1 MVLSFLASEIVDNLV
16 LGAQTTLIGLGVV
29 FLMLFLLVGVLKI
42 FEKMFNQKKA
52 ALGPEKASAPVETVS
67 ASENDEELQ
76 AAIMATLNVVLSK
89 EASKTGSDKKYAVK
103 SIRKI

>member
-67 ASENDEELQ
+67 ASENDEEIQ

>member
-67 ASENDEELQ
+67 ASENE
-76 AAIMATLNVVLSK
+76 AAIMATLNVVLSE

>member
-52 ALGPEKASAPVETVS
+52 ALGPEKAFAPVETVS

-76 AAIMATLNVVLSK
+76 AAIMATLNVVLSE

>member
-52 ALGPEKASAPVETVS
+52 ALGPEKASAPIETVS

-76 AAIMATLNVVLSK
+76 AAIMATLNVVLSE
-89 EASKTGSDKKYAVK
+89 EASKTGSYKKYAVK

>member
-52 ALGPEKASAPVETVS
+52 ALGPEKASAHVETVS
-67 ASENDEELQ
+67 ASENDEEIQ
-76 AAIMATLNVVLSK
+76 AAIMATLNVVLSE

>member
-16 LGAQTTLIGLGVV
+16 LGAQTTIIGLGVV

-76 AAIMATLNVVLSK
+76 AAIMATLNVVLSE

>member
-76 AAIMATLNVVLSK
+76 AAIMATLNVVLSE

-103 SIRKI
+103 SIRRI

>member
-67 ASENDEELQ
+67 ASENDEEIQ
-76 AAIMATLNVVLSK
+76 AAIMATLNVVLSE

>member
-67 ASENDEELQ
+67 ASENDEEIQ
-76 AAIMATLNVVLSK
+76 AAIMATLNVVLSE

-103 SIRKI
+103 TIRKI

>member
-67 ASENDEELQ
+67 ASENDEEIQ
-76 AAIMATLNVVLSK
+76 AAIMATLNVILSE

>member
-1 MVLSFLASEIVDNLV
+1 MVLSFLASEIVDDLV

-67 ASENDEELQ
+67 ASENDEEIQ
-76 AAIMATLNVVLSK
+76 AAIMATLNVVLSE

>member
-52 ALGPEKASAPVETVS
+52 ALGPEKASAPIETVS
-67 ASENDEELQ
+67 ASENDEEIQ
-76 AAIMATLNVVLSK
+76 AAIMATLNVVLSE

>member
-67 ASENDEELQ
+67 ASQNDEELQ
-76 AAIMATLNVVLSK
+76 AAIMATLNVVLSE

>member
-1 MVLSFLASEIVDNLV
+1 MVLSFLASEIVDILV

-76 AAIMATLNVVLSK
+76 AAIMATLNVVLSE

>member
-1 MVLSFLASEIVDNLV
+1 MVLSFLVSEIVDNLV

-76 AAIMATLNVVLSK
+76 AAIMATLNVVLSE

>member
-52 ALGPEKASAPVETVS
+52 ALGPAKASAPVETVS

-76 AAIMATLNVVLSK
+76 AAIMATLNVVLSE

>member
-67 ASENDEELQ
+67 ASENDEEIQ
-76 AAIMATLNVVLSK
+76 AAIMATLNVVLSE
-89 EASKTGSDKKYAVK
+89 EASKTGNDKKYAVK

>member
-76 AAIMATLNVVLSK
+76 AAIMATLNEVLSE

>member
-29 FLMLFLLVGVLKI
+29 FLMLFLLIGVLKI
-42 FEKMFNQKKA
+42 FEKMFNQKRA

-67 ASENDEELQ
+67 ASENDEEIQ
-76 AAIMATLNVVLSK
+76 AAIMATLNVVLSE

>member
-52 ALGPEKASAPVETVS
+52 ALGSEKASAPVETVS
-67 ASENDEELQ
+67 ASENDEEIQ
-76 AAIMATLNVVLSK
+76 AAIMATLNVVLSE

>member
-76 AAIMATLNVVLSK
+76 AALMATLNVVLSE

>member
-67 ASENDEELQ
+67 TSENDEELQ
-76 AAIMATLNVVLSK
+76 AAIMATLNVVLSE

>member
-76 AAIMATLNVVLSK
+76 AVLMATLNVVLSE

>member
-52 ALGPEKASAPVETVS
+52 ALGPEKASAPVESVS

-76 AAIMATLNVVLSK
+76 AAIMATLNVVLSE

>member
-52 ALGPEKASAPVETVS
+52 ALGPEKACAPVETVS

-76 AAIMATLNVVLSK
+76 AAIMATLNVVLSE

>member
-67 ASENDEELQ
+67 ASENDEEIQ
-76 AAIMATLNVVLSK
+76 AAIMVTLNVVLSE

>member
-76 AAIMATLNVVLSK
+76 AAIMATLNVVLSE
-89 EASKTGSDKKYAVK
+89 EASKTGSDKNTLSKV
-103 SIRKI
+103 

>member
-42 FEKMFNQKKA
+42 FEKMFNQKRA

-67 ASENDEELQ
+67 ASENDEEIQ
-76 AAIMATLNVVLSK
+76 AAIMATLNVVLSE

>member
-42 FEKMFNQKKA
+42 FEKC
-52 ALGPEKASAPVETVS
+52 
-67 ASENDEELQ
+67 
-76 AAIMATLNVVLSK
+76 
-89 EASKTGSDKKYAVK
+89 
-103 SIRKI
+103 SIRRKPLWGLKKLLRPLKPFPRPKTTRNFRRQSWQP

>member
-67 ASENDEELQ
+67 ASENDEDIQ
-76 AAIMATLNVVLSK
+76 AAIMATLNVVLSE

>member
-76 AAIMATLNVVLSK
+76 AAIMATLNEVLSE
-89 EASKTGSDKKYAVK
+89 EASKTSSDKKYAVK

>member
-52 ALGPEKASAPVETVS
+52 ALGPEKASAPVEAVS

-76 AAIMATLNVVLSK
+76 AAIMATLNVVLSE

>member
-42 FEKMFNQKKA
+42 FEKMFNQKRA

-67 ASENDEELQ
+67 ASENDEEIQ
-76 AAIMATLNVVLSK
+76 AAIMATLNVVLSE
-89 EASKTGSDKKYAVK
+89 EASKTGSNKKYAVK

>member
-76 AAIMATLNVVLSK
+76 AAIMVTLNVVLSE

>member
-67 ASENDEELQ
+67 ESENDEEIQ
-76 AAIMATLNVVLSK
+76 AAIMATLNVVLSE

>member
-67 ASENDEELQ
+67 ASENDEEIQ
-76 AAIMATLNVVLSK
+76 AAIMATLNVILSE

-103 SIRKI
+103 SIRTI

>member
-42 FEKMFNQKKA
+42 FEKVFNQKKA
-52 ALGPEKASAPVETVS
+52 DLGPAKVVEPETTVS
-67 ASENDEELQ
+67 APENDAEIQ
-76 AAIMATLNVVLSK
+76 AAIMATLNVVLSE
-89 EASKTGSDKKYAVK
+89 EASETGSDKKYAVK
-103 SIRKI
+103 TIRKI

>member
-29 FLMLFLLVGVLKI
+29 FLMLFLLVGELKI

-76 AAIMATLNVVLSK
+76 AAIMATLNVVLSE

>member
-29 FLMLFLLVGVLKI
+29 FLILFLLVGVLKI

-76 AAIMATLNVVLSK
+76 AAIMATLNVVLSE

>member
-76 AAIMATLNVVLSK
+76 AAIMATLNVVLSEK
-89 EASKTGSDKKYAVK
+89 ASKTGSDKKYAVK